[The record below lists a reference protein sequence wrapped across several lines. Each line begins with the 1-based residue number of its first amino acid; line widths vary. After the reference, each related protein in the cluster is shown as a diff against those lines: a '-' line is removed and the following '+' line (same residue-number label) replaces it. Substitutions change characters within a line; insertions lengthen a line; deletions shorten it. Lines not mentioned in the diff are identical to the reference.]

1 MATYNPFGAY
11 LESKVLSASPLEL
24 ISLAYEGA
32 VEAVRDARGHVRERR
47 IADRSRAIT
56 KAQLII
62 AELQKSL
69 DFNRGG
75 ELSQQLARLYDY
87 MQRRLMEANFQQAEA
102 PLAEVE
108 TLLETVLES
117 WRQLANQEKPLVAAV
132 ASSSGSGGGSSAWIA
147 SSDSPA
153 YSCTEL
159 TL

>member
-24 ISLAYEGA
+24 VSLAYEGA
-32 VEAVRDARGHVRERR
+32 IEAVGNARVCVREKR
-47 IADRSRAIT
+47 IRDRSRAIT

-62 AELQKSL
+62 GELQRSL
-69 DFNRGG
+69 DFERGG
-75 ELSQQLARLYDY
+75 DLSPQLSRLYDY
-87 MQRRLMEANFQQAEA
+87 MQRRLIDANFRQTEE

-117 WRQLANQEKPLVAAV
+117 WRELGKLGKPMVAA
-132 ASSSGSGGGSSAWIA
+132 AGSTSSSSSAWVTPG
-147 SSDSPA
+147 DSPS
-153 YSCTEL
+153 YSFTEF

>member
-24 ISLAYEGA
+24 VSLAYEGA
-32 VEAVRDARGHVRERR
+32 IEAVGNARVCVREKR
-47 IADRSRAIT
+47 IRERARAIT

-62 AELQKSL
+62 RELQRSL
-69 DFNRGG
+69 DFEQGG
-75 ELSQQLARLYDY
+75 DLSPQLSRLYDY
-87 MQRRLMEANFQQAEA
+87 MQRRLIDANFQQAEE

-117 WRQLANQEKPLVAAV
+117 WRELAKFGKPMVAA
-132 ASSSGSGGGSSAWIA
+132 AGSSSSSAWTT
-147 SSDSPA
+147 SGDSPS
-153 YSCTEL
+153 YSFTEL